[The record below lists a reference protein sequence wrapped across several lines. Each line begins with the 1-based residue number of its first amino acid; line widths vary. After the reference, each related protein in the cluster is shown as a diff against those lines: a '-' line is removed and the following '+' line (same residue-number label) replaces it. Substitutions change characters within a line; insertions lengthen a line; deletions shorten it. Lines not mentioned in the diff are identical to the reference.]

1 MKTTEFLNALNE
13 NASEHTEAFKEAVD
27 GYPLNVLDT
36 SLLKADTWI
45 MAKNGPTQKNAVS
58 LTTRSDDKSDTK
70 HESSGNSGSQ
80 SSSESGSSTS
90 SSSSNGQN
98 NNNKT
103 AAEQPSRIVIN
114 PQGVPTAELAPIGT
128 DQAAQQPVNVQT
140 PTVKSDNR
148 KSYTKVQA
156 SVEGEE
162 QQEEAVSE
170 EETLQQEETVTVEE
184 TTEEI
189 STQEKETEEVTIPGE
204 EAPKADSVTGNTSVL
219 PIAIVVLLALA
230 GIAVY
235 LYVAK
240 KRKA

>member
-1 MKTTEFLNALNE
+1 M
-13 NASEHTEAFKEAVD
+13 
-27 GYPLNVLDT
+27 
-36 SLLKADTWI
+36 
-45 MAKNGPTQKNAVS
+45 
-58 LTTRSDDKSDTK
+58 
-70 HESSGNSGSQ
+70 
-80 SSSESGSSTS
+80 
-90 SSSSNGQN
+90 
-98 NNNKT
+98 
-103 AAEQPSRIVIN
+103 
-114 PQGVPTAELAPIGT
+114 
-128 DQAAQQPVNVQT
+128 
-140 PTVKSDNR
+140 
-148 KSYTKVQA
+148 QA

-184 TTEEI
+184 TTEKI

-219 PIAIVVLLALA
+219 PIVIVVLLALA

>member
-1 MKTTEFLNALNE
+1 MI
-13 NASEHTEAFKEAVD
+13 D
-27 GYPLNVLDT
+27 
-36 SLLKADTWI
+36 
-45 MAKNGPTQKNAVS
+45 
-58 LTTRSDDKSDTK
+58 
-70 HESSGNSGSQ
+70 
-80 SSSESGSSTS
+80 
-90 SSSSNGQN
+90 
-98 NNNKT
+98 
-103 AAEQPSRIVIN
+103 
-114 PQGVPTAELAPIGT
+114 PQGVPAAEIAPIGT

-184 TTEEI
+184 TTEKI

-219 PIAIVVLLALA
+219 PIVIVVLLALA